1 MVNRMKNL
9 DVINLT
15 LHIADNSCNRIAL
28 TAENE
33 FLSWEIKDIDTI
45 EQSETV
51 STKLKLLAE
60 IYDKTKEAQEIIK
73 QCRTLSRIL
82 NGITGI

>member
-1 MVNRMKNL
+1 MKNL

>member
-1 MVNRMKNL
+1 MDNL
-9 DVINLT
+9 NVINLT
-15 LHIADNSCNRIAL
+15 LHIADNSCDRIAL
-28 TAENE
+28 TAEDE

-45 EQSETV
+45 EQSEKV
-51 STKLKLLAE
+51 STQLKLLSE

-82 NGITGI
+82 NGITGT